1 MSLNKNHYLM
11 IQLLAVIV
19 FSLSGFIRGQ
29 TTAPD
34 SALQVIIENL
44 EGEAISLSEVAD
56 LAMKNSTSLG
66 KVNALYMAAEGNL
79 TRERGYFDPG
89 LYFNLY
95 YYDLDIP
102 TSSFFAG
109 ADVLQTTET
118 TAQTGLT
125 LSLPIGTQL
134 ELGLNTYSLNS
145 NSQFAFLNPEYNGFG
160 SLSFRQPLLEGFTS
174 NGRKDL
180 TFAELQYDAAK
191 AIYDQEVINII
202 SEVEIA
208 YWNLY
213 SAERNYGVQK
223 LVRDRAKEFL
233 VEAEL
238 REEAGLV
245 GPEQVANA
253 RTFLAEQEI
262 LFIDQ
267 AEELD
272 NQSDFLATLIGTWP
286 EPNSSRFK
294 TTETPPSEFPI
305 EPVDAMID
313 YALQSNLQLKAVQ
326 DEIEA
331 SYTLVDAAEWNV
343 WPSLDL
349 LGSISSAGLG
359 GETQN
364 VIFGTDTLATTTS
377 GSYGDML
384 NQVIKRDYPG
394 WSIGVEFSLPIGL
407 RSDIGEK
414 DRLEAL
420 SDHVEQRYIELSREI
435 EKSIRK
441 AHREL
446 MHGNSRLR
454 AAEDGVEAAQEQVR
468 IGRINFQNGRTT
480 AFELVRLGEDF
491 AIAQR
496 RYSEALVRTVNA
508 VAKLKQLTSGK
519 YPENL
524 KK

>member
-1 MSLNKNHYLM
+1 MLRIKNYYFTA
-11 IQLLAVIV
+11 QLFVAII
-19 FSLSGFIRGQ
+19 FILSGLIRGQ

-34 SALQVIIENL
+34 SALQVIIETL
-44 EGEAISLSEVAD
+44 EGSPISLSEVKD
-56 LAMKNSTSLG
+56 LAIQNSTSLG
-66 KVNALYMAAEGNL
+66 KVKALYMAAEGNL
-79 TRERGYFDPG
+79 TRQRGYFDPG
-89 LYFNLY
+89 FYFNLY
-95 YYDLDIP
+95 YNDLDIP

-109 ADVLQTTET
+109 ADVLQTKET

-125 LSLPIGTQL
+125 LNLPIGTQL

-145 NSQFAFLNPEYNGFG
+145 NSQFAFLDPEYNGFG
-160 SLSFRQPLLEGFTS
+160 SLSFRQPLLQGFTA

-180 TFAELQYDAAK
+180 TFAEFEYDAAK
-191 AIYDQEVINII
+191 ALYDQEVINLT

-213 SAERNYGVQK
+213 TAERNYGVQK
-223 LVRDRAKEFL
+223 LVRDRAKDFL
-233 VEAEL
+233 TETQV
-238 REEAGLV
+238 REKAGLV

-253 RTFLAEQEI
+253 KTFLAEQEI

-267 AEELD
+267 EEELD
-272 NQSDFLATLIGTWP
+272 NQSDFLATLIGSWP

-294 TTETPPSEFPI
+294 TTEEPPSEFPVD
-305 EPVDAMID
+305 PVDAMID

-326 DEIEA
+326 NEIDA
-331 SYTLVDAAEWNV
+331 SNTLVDAATWNIL
-343 WPSLDL
+343 PSLDL
-349 LGSISSAGLG
+349 LGSISSSGLG
-359 GETQN
+359 GDSQTI
-364 VIFGTDTLATTTS
+364 IFGSDTLRTTTS
-377 GSYGDML
+377 GSFGNML
-384 NQVIKRDYPG
+384 NQVITRDYPG
-394 WSIGVEFSLPIGL
+394 WSIGVELSLPIGF

-420 SDHVEQRYIELSREI
+420 TDHVEQSYVELSREI

-468 IGRINFQNGRTT
+468 IGRIEFQNGRTT

-491 AIAQR
+491 AKAQR

-519 YPENL
+519 YPENTNN
-524 KK
+524 

>member
-1 MSLNKNHYLM
+1 MLRTKNYNFSV
-11 IQLLAVIV
+11 QLFVAIV
-19 FSLSGFIRGQ
+19 FIFSGLIRGQ
-29 TTAPD
+29 TTSPD

-44 EGEAISLSEVAD
+44 EGKPMSLSEVKD
-56 LAMKNSTSLG
+56 FAMQNSTSLG
-66 KVNALYMAAEGNL
+66 KVKALYMAAEGNL
-79 TRERGYFDPG
+79 TRQRGYFDPG
-89 LYFNLY
+89 FYFNLY
-95 YYDLDIP
+95 YNDSDIP

-109 ADVLQTTET
+109 ADVLQTKET

-125 LSLPIGTQL
+125 LNLPIGTQL
-134 ELGLNTYSLNS
+134 ELGLNSYTLNT

-160 SLSFRQPLLEGFTS
+160 SLSFRQPLLQGFTA

-180 TFAELQYDAAK
+180 TFAEFEYDAAK
-191 AIYDQEVINII
+191 ALYDQEVINLT

-213 SAERNYGVQK
+213 TAERNYGVQK
-223 LVRDRAKEFL
+223 LIRDRAKDFL
-233 VEAEL
+233 IETQL

-253 RTFLAEQEI
+253 KTFLAEQEI

-267 AEELD
+267 EEDLD
-272 NQSDFLATLIGTWP
+272 NKSDELSTLIGFWP
-286 EPNSSRFK
+286 EPKSSRFI
-294 TTETPPSEFPI
+294 TTETPPAEFPI

-313 YALQSNLQLKAVQ
+313 YALQSNLQLKAVK
-326 DEIEA
+326 DEIDA
-331 SYTLVDAAEWNV
+331 SNTLVDAATWNV
-343 WPSLDL
+343 LPSLDI

-359 GETQN
+359 GDHQN
-364 VIFGTDTLATTTS
+364 VIFGTDTLTTTTS
-377 GSYGDML
+377 GSYGEML
-384 NQVIKRDYPG
+384 DQLIKRDYPG
-394 WSIGVEFSLPIGL
+394 WSIGVELSLPIGF

-420 SDHVEQRYIELSREI
+420 SDHAEQRYIELSREI

-468 IGRINFQNGRTT
+468 IGRIEFQNGRTT

-491 AIAQR
+491 AQAQR

-519 YPENL
+519 YPENTNN
-524 KK
+524 

>member
-1 MSLNKNHYLM
+1 MSFTKSYYLRTK
-11 IQLLAVIV
+11 LLIGIL
-19 FSLSGFIRGQ
+19 FLISGLIRGQ

-34 SALQVIIENL
+34 SALQIIIKNL
-44 EGEAISLSEVAD
+44 EGQPVSLSEIKD

-66 KVNALYMAAEGNL
+66 KVKAVYMAAEGNL
-79 TRERGYFDPG
+79 TSQRGYFDPG
-89 LYFNLY
+89 FYFNLY
-95 YYDLDIP
+95 YNDLDIP

-109 ADVLQTTET
+109 ADVLQTKET

-125 LSLPIGTQL
+125 LNLPIGTQL
-134 ELGLNTYSLNS
+134 QLGLNTYSLNT

-213 SAERNYGVQK
+213 TAERNYGVQK
-223 LVRDRAKEFL
+223 LVRDRAKDFL
-233 VEAEL
+233 TETEV
-238 REEAGLV
+238 REKAGLV

-253 RTFLAEQEI
+253 KTFLAEQEI

-267 AEELD
+267 EEELA

-294 TTETPPSEFPI
+294 TTETPPADFPI
-305 EPVDAMID
+305 EPVDALID

-331 SYTLVDAAEWNV
+331 SNTLIDAAAWNV

-349 LGSISSAGLG
+349 LGSISSSGLG
-359 GETQN
+359 GDPQN

-377 GSYGDML
+377 GSYGDMI
-384 NQVIKRDYPG
+384 NQVVKRDYPG

-420 SDHVEQRYIELSREI
+420 TDNVEQRYIELSREI

-468 IGRINFQNGRTT
+468 IGRIEFQNGRTT

-519 YPENL
+519 YPDNTNN
-524 KK
+524 

>member
-1 MSLNKNHYLM
+1 MSLAKNHYLM

-19 FSLSGFIRGQ
+19 FSLSGLIRGQ

-79 TRERGYFDPG
+79 TRQRGYFDPG

-95 YYDLDIP
+95 YSDLDIP

-109 ADVLQTTET
+109 ADVLQTKET

-160 SLSFRQPLLEGFTS
+160 NLSFRQPLLEGFTA

-253 RTFLAEQEI
+253 KTFLAEQEV

-359 GETQN
+359 GESQN

-435 EKSIRK
+435 ERSIRK

-524 KK
+524 KN

>member
-1 MSLNKNHYLM
+1 MSRTKNYNFSG
-11 IQLLAVIV
+11 QLIVVIV
-19 FSLSGFIRGQ
+19 FILSGLIRGQ

-34 SALQVIIENL
+34 SALQIILENL
-44 EGEAISLSEVAD
+44 EGKHISLSEVKD

-66 KVNALYMAAEGNL
+66 KVKTLYMAAEGNL
-79 TRERGYFDPG
+79 TKQRGYFDPG
-89 LYFNLY
+89 FYFNLY
-95 YYDLDIP
+95 YNDLDVP

-109 ADVLQTTET
+109 ADVLKTKET

-125 LSLPIGTQL
+125 LNLPIGTQL
-134 ELGLNTYSLNS
+134 ELGLNTYSLNT
-145 NSQFAFLNPEYNGFG
+145 NSQFAFLDPEYDGFG
-160 SLSFRQPLLEGFTS
+160 SLSFRQPLLQGFTA

-180 TFAELQYDAAK
+180 TFAEFEYDAAK
-191 AIYDQEVINII
+191 ALYDQEVINTT

-213 SAERNYGVQK
+213 TAERNYGVQK
-223 LVRDRAKEFL
+223 LVRDRANDFL
-233 VEAEL
+233 IETQL

-253 RTFLAEQEI
+253 KTFLAEQEI

-267 AEELD
+267 EEDLD
-272 NQSDFLATLIGTWP
+272 NKSDELSTLIGIWP
-286 EPNSSRFK
+286 DPITPRFK
-294 TTETPPSEFPI
+294 TTETPPSKFPI
-305 EPVDAMID
+305 DPIEAMID
-313 YALQSNLQLKAVQ
+313 YALEANLQLKAIQ
-326 DEIEA
+326 DEIDA
-331 SYTLVDAAEWNV
+331 TNTLVDAAAWNV
-343 WPSLDL
+343 LPSLDL
-349 LGSISSAGLG
+349 LGSISSSGIG
-359 GETQN
+359 GDSKTI
-364 VIFGTDTLATTTS
+364 VFGSDTLRTTTS

-384 NQVIKRDYPG
+384 NQVITRDYPG
-394 WSIGVEFSLPIGL
+394 WSIGVELSLPIGF

-420 SDHVEQRYIELSREI
+420 TDNVEQRYIELSREI

-446 MHGNSRLR
+446 MHGNGRLR
-454 AAEDGVEAAQEQVR
+454 AAEDGVDAAQEQVR
-468 IGRINFQNGRTT
+468 IGRIEFQNGRTT

-491 AIAQR
+491 AKAQR

-519 YPENL
+519 YPENINN
-524 KK
+524 

>member
-1 MSLNKNHYLM
+1 MLLNKSYHLV
-11 IQLLAVIV
+11 ILLVIGV
-19 FSLSGFIRGQ
+19 LLLLSGSIRGQ

-34 SALQVIIENL
+34 SALQIIIKNL
-44 EGEAISLSEVAD
+44 EGRQISLTEITD

-66 KVNALYMAAEGNL
+66 KIKTVYMAAEGNL
-79 TRERGYFDPG
+79 TRERGYFDPEF
-89 LYFNLY
+89 YFNLY
-95 YYDLDIP
+95 YNDLDIP

-109 ADVLQTTET
+109 ADVLETQET

-125 LSLPIGTQL
+125 LNLPIGTQM
-134 ELGLNTYSLNS
+134 ELALNTYSLNS
-145 NSQFAFLNPEYNGFG
+145 NSQFAFLDPEYNGFG
-160 SLSFRQPLLEGFTS
+160 SLSFRQPLLEGFTA

-180 TFAELQYDAAK
+180 TFAEFEYDAAK
-191 AIYDQEVINII
+191 ALYDQEVINTI

-213 SAERNYGVQK
+213 TAERNYGVQK
-223 LVRDRAKEFL
+223 LVRDRAYEFL
-233 VEAEL
+233 IETQL

-253 RTFLAEQEI
+253 KTFLAEQEI

-267 AEELD
+267 EEDLD
-272 NQSDFLATLIGTWP
+272 NKSDDLSTLIGIWP
-286 EPNSSRFK
+286 ELNASRFK
-294 TTETPPSEFPI
+294 TTEAPPSDFPI
-305 EPVDAMID
+305 EPVEAMID
-313 YALQSNLQLKAVQ
+313 YAMQSNLQLKAVQ
-326 DEIEA
+326 DEIDA
-331 SYTLVDAAEWNV
+331 SNTLVDAAAWNV

-359 GETQN
+359 GDPQK

-384 NQVIKRDYPG
+384 SQVIKRDYPG
-394 WSIGVEFSLPIGL
+394 WRIGVEFSLPIGF

-420 SDHVEQRYIELSREI
+420 SDNVEQRYIELSREI

-446 MHGNSRLR
+446 THGNNRLR
-454 AAEDGVEAAQEQVR
+454 AAEDGVDAAQEQVR
-468 IGRINFQNGRTT
+468 IGRIEFQNGRTT

-491 AIAQR
+491 AKAQR

-519 YPENL
+519 YPENANN
-524 KK
+524 